1 MENRDRRFSHSRRL
15 CTPTIALTVSNELLN
30 NGCNQAVFTCLIAH
44 DCLIGVSI
52 DPGRIFRTR
61 AERNPSPFV
70 TYTKHPR
77 FSLQKKAY
85 RRMTPAWLHIV
96 SILSLG
102 LGASLAVVI
111 VLSERRDPQHM
122 AIMNLVWPAS

>member
-1 MENRDRRFSHSRRL
+1 
-15 CTPTIALTVSNELLN
+15 
-30 NGCNQAVFTCLIAH
+30 
-44 DCLIGVSI
+44 LIGVSI

-85 RRMTPAWLHIV
+85 RRMTPGWLHIF
-96 SILSLG
+96 SILSPGARRG
-102 LGASLAVVI
+102 LGSRHRTERAPRPAAYGDHEPRLAGFVTAYPVNWWLI
-111 VLSERRDPQHM
+111 KIGIKEAM
-122 AIMNLVWPAS
+122 